1 MRVPSGLLPPV
12 VTAAD
17 RDPATRGLAVTGQL
31 GIGSYVGAA
40 VRGRDRRPLGM
51 LCCLSRDP
59 GVHLDGASVRTLEVL
74 ADLVGGHLAAGES
87 IGLAARRAHVGRV
100 LERNAVDVHVQP
112 VVDVRPGAVAHEALS
127 WSPGSDRGPATLSA
141 DAAAVGRGVQL
152 ELLAAR
158 ATLEVAGRSPQ
169 DLLSPEVGE
178 VLLGRA
184 RERALTVGTTEHDP
198 IEDHAAVLAALEP
211 LRAAG
216 VRLSVDDAGAGYASL
231 RHVLRLC
238 PDTVE
243 FDIALVSGVDT
254 DPARQAMTA
263 AMVAF
268 AETGATPVAEGVETA
283 D

>member
-1 MRVPSGLLPPV
+1 
-12 VTAAD
+12 
-17 RDPATRGLAVTGQL
+17 
-31 GIGSYVGAA
+31 
-40 VRGRDRRPLGM
+40 M
-51 LCCLSRDP
+51 LCCLSRAP

-112 VVDVRPGAVAHEALS
+112 VVDVRTGAVAHEALS

-216 VRLSVDDAGAGYASL
+216 VRLSVDDAGAGFAS
-231 RHVLRLC
+231 LRLC
-238 PDTVE
+238 PDTIE

-263 AMVAF
+263 AMVASA
-268 AETGATPVAEGVETA
+268 AETGATPVAEGVGTA

>member
-1 MRVPSGLLPPV
+1 M
-12 VTAAD
+12 
-17 RDPATRGLAVTGQL
+17 
-31 GIGSYVGAA
+31 
-40 VRGRDRRPLGM
+40 
-51 LCCLSRDP
+51 
-59 GVHLDGASVRTLEVL
+59 
-74 ADLVGGHLAAGES
+74 
-87 IGLAARRAHVGRV
+87 
-100 LERNAVDVHVQP
+100 
-112 VVDVRPGAVAHEALS
+112 
-127 WSPGSDRGPATLSA
+127 
-141 DAAAVGRGVQL
+141 QL

-216 VRLSVDDAGAGYASL
+216 VRLSMDDAGAGYAS
-231 RHVLRLC
+231 LRLC

-263 AMVAF
+263 AMVASA
-268 AETGATPVAEGVETA
+268 AETGATPVAEGVEAA